1 MESASRRLGNNIAT
15 EDAQPSPVS
24 EDSARHKDPDLS
36 RQGWARAPPTFYAVK
51 ITLKKQKQK
60 QEKGLRT
67 RVSHTHTRLHTP
79 KGKYYQNGS
88 VVCHKTKWR
97 SRVLCEHF

>member
-36 RQGWARAPPTFYAVK
+36 RQGRARAPPTFYAVK
-51 ITLKKQKQK
+51 RTLKIKKIK
-60 QEKGLRT
+60 TGERI
-67 RVSHTHTRLHTP
+67 THTRITHTRASTHS
-79 KGKYYQNGS
+79 Q
-88 VVCHKTKWR
+88 R
-97 SRVLCEHF
+97 EVLSERKRRLSQDQMEI